1 VTGESRSVIQPRVPT
16 AKEAG
21 VTGLVASSWNA
32 LAAPAGT
39 PPAVINRLHR
49 EIVAALPGRAGGGEE
64 LGGRRA
70 LAFYLQRV
78 ALQGSRPLVQ
88 GLAKAGPQG

>member
-1 VTGESRSVIQPRVPT
+1 MAILEQFR
-16 AKEAG
+16 
-21 VTGLVASSWNA
+21 
-32 LAAPAGT
+32 
-39 PPAVINRLHR
+39 
-49 EIVAALPGRAGGGEE
+49 

-88 GLAKAGPQG
+88 GLAKAGAPA